1 MKRKKIEIDYP
12 IILKQATKFKQNL
25 SMNENL
31 TTLFYTLKAI
41 LEKLKNK
48 IHFKRKE
55 KEDKPAVPIDVE
67 RFETD
72 VLTGLN
78 KEQIEQRKN
87 ANLINKTKVK
97 SSKSYGAIFAKNIFT
112 FFNMLWAL

>member
-41 LEKLKNK
+41 EDNKNILEKLKNK

-55 KEDKPAVPIDVE
+55 KEDSS
-67 RFETD
+67 TD
-72 VLTGLN
+72 
-78 KEQIEQRKN
+78 RC
-87 ANLINKTKVK
+87 
-97 SSKSYGAIFAKNIFT
+97 
-112 FFNMLWAL
+112 